1 MTTQLP
7 VLVLLPGMDG
17 TGDLFAPLIAALD
30 SRFETIVVRYPL
42 DEPLVYPELLT
53 IARAALPAG
62 RDFVLV
68 AESFS
73 GPIGIALASEPLPGL
88 RGLVLCSTFAR
99 TPRPGIARIL
109 RNVDVIPM
117 NATLIRAGLAVML
130 GAAADGKLR
139 THVARTVRR
148 VPHEVLRA
156 LMRAVLEVDA
166 SDLLALVRAPI
177 LYLQASRDL
186 AVPASAA
193 AHIRTIK
200 PDAQLVRIKGPHF
213 LMQVRPDAVAAEIA
227 RFATAVV

>member
-17 TGDLFAPLIAALD
+17 TGDLFAPLIRALG

-42 DEPLVYPELLT
+42 DEPLIYPELLT

-117 NATLIRAGLAVML
+117 NAALMRVALVAML
-130 GAAADGKLR
+130 GVAAGEKLP
-139 THVARTVRR
+139 THVTRTVRR

-156 LMRAVLEVDA
+156 RMRAVLEVDA

-200 PDAQLVRIKGPHF
+200 PDTQLVRIKGPHF

>member
-1 MTTQLP
+1 MTTQPP

-17 TGDLFAPLIAALD
+17 TGDLFAPLIRALGG
-30 SRFETIVVRYPL
+30 RFETVVVRYPL
-42 DEPLVYPELLT
+42 DEPLIYPELLT
-53 IARAALPAG
+53 IARAALPAS
-62 RDFVLV
+62 RDFMLV

-156 LMRAVLEVDA
+156 RMRAVLEVDA

-200 PDAQLVRIKGPHF
+200 HDAQLVRIKGPHF

>member
-1 MTTQLP
+1 MTTQPP

-17 TGDLFAPLIAALD
+17 TGDLFAPLIAALG
-30 SRFETIVVRYPL
+30 SRFETIIVRYPL
-42 DEPLVYPELLT
+42 DEPLIYPELLT
-53 IARAALPAG
+53 VARAALPAG

-117 NATLIRAGLAVML
+117 NAALIHVALTAML
-130 GAAADGKLR
+130 GVAAGEKLR
-139 THVARTVRR
+139 THVTRTVRR

-156 LMRAVLEVDA
+156 RMRAVLEVDA

-193 AHIRTIK
+193 AHVRTIK
-200 PDAQLVRIKGPHF
+200 PDAQLVRIEGPHF